1 MKVKS
6 VTAVKKSL
14 GSEKQVV
21 KGVASD
27 LNVKQSTHSNE
38 VGLSIGA
45 TINMGNYESM
55 RIDAWGLEEIKPD
68 ETREDSAM
76 RLKDDLIRI
85 ISRVQSEISDEVNE

>member
-6 VTAVKKSL
+6 VIAVKKSL
-14 GSEKQVV
+14 NSKKQVV

-55 RIDAWGLEEIKPD
+55 RIDTWGVEPLKKG
-68 ETREDSAM
+68 ETRLDASN
-76 RLKDDLIRI
+76 RLKDELIQIVDGIR
-85 ISRVQSEISDEVNE
+85 SEIEGED